1 MAHQLRTRSP
11 LPAKLESLATE
22 VLDCCFCVHKA
33 MGPGLL
39 EAVYEHCLLHELTS
53 RQLHARRQVAL
64 PVMYK
69 GTRIESGYRIDI
81 LVENSLVVELK
92 SVAELLPIHQA
103 QLSTYLRLSGCRV
116 GFLVNF
122 NVTLFKSGVRRIV
135 M

>member
-1 MAHQLRTRSP
+1 MALQLRTRSP
-11 LPAKLESLATE
+11 LSAKLDGLATE
-22 VLDCCFCVHKA
+22 VLDCCYSVHSA

-39 EAVYEHCLLHELTS
+39 EAVYEHCLFHELTS
-53 RQLHARRQVAL
+53 RQFHARRQVAL

-69 GTRIESGYRIDI
+69 GTRIEPGYRIDM

-122 NVTLFKSGVRRIV
+122 NVTLFKSGVRRMV